1 MKKSVYIIL
10 LAALAG
16 TGFLFS
22 QTSEGGNSS
31 SSGSY
36 AGSSASAASSISGWA
51 ADEFRRG
58 VQSYYR
64 GAYSEAILE
73 FERALDYMPGENIIL
88 DWLGKAYYKAGI
100 EGAALQS
107 WNSAFEAG
115 YGDILLQNRIEIVSD
130 RRITQQDY
138 SFTEHYT
145 EAGNFPKTN
154 GNVLLYS
161 QPVSSLPNADG
172 TIWVVAYGT
181 NELLHY
187 DVNGVIIK
195 RCRGPVNGFDR
206 PMDIIRL

>member
-22 QTSEGGNSS
+22 QTSEGGAPASS
-31 SSGSY
+31 S
-36 AGSSASAASSISGWA
+36 SSASAASSISGWA

-100 EGAALQS
+100 
-107 WNSAFEAG
+107 
-115 YGDILLQNRIEIVSD
+115 
-130 RRITQQDY
+130 
-138 SFTEHYT
+138 
-145 EAGNFPKTN
+145 
-154 GNVLLYS
+154 
-161 QPVSSLPNADG
+161 
-172 TIWVVAYGT
+172 
-181 NELLHY
+181 
-187 DVNGVIIK
+187 
-195 RCRGPVNGFDR
+195 
-206 PMDIIRL
+206 

>member
-22 QTSEGGNSS
+22 QTTEGELSVPGN
-31 SSGSY
+31 
-36 AGSSASAASSISGWA
+36 SSASAVSSMNGWA

-73 FERALDYMPGENIIL
+73 FERALDYLPGESVIL
-88 DWLGKAYYKAGI
+88 DWLGKSYYKAGI

-107 WNSAFEAG
+107 WNSAYESG
-115 YGDILLQNRIEIVSD
+115 YGDVLLQNRIEIVSD

-138 SFTEHYT
+138 SFAEHYT
-145 EAGNFPKTN
+145 EAGNFPRIN
-154 GNVLLYS
+154 ENILLYKIGRAH
-161 QPVSSLPNADG
+161 V
-172 TIWVVAYGT
+172 
-181 NELLHY
+181 
-187 DVNGVIIK
+187 
-195 RCRGPVNGFDR
+195 
-206 PMDIIRL
+206 